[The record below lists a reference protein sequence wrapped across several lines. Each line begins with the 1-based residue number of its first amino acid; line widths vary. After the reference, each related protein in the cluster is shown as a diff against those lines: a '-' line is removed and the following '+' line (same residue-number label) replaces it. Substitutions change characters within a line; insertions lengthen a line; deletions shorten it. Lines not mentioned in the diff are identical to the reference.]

1 MDIVQPQFELP
12 GFNCP
17 FCNAY
22 AHMDWTRRI
31 NVNYRYMVHTA
42 TCAKCDSASI
52 WRTQLDQSDN
62 TILETKM
69 LFPDVSVSIVPENDM
84 PHDVRAD
91 FEEAKAV
98 FQKSPKASAALLR
111 LALQKLLKHLGEPG
125 ENINKDIGS
134 LVEKGKLNV
143 GVQRAADTVRI
154 TGNNAVHPGVMNDE
168 DIDYIAAKMFDLI
181 NFIVKKT
188 ITEPRE
194 IEEIYNSTPEGARNA
209 ITRRDAAQ

>member
-1 MDIVQPQFELP
+1 MDIVQPEFEQNA
-12 GFNCP
+12 FNCP

-22 AHMDWTRRI
+22 AHMDWIRRTT
-31 NVNYRYMVHTA
+31 VNLSFMLWTA
-42 TCAKCDSASI
+42 TCAKCELASI
-52 WRTQLDQSDN
+52 WRSQLHEHTNEILRTQM
-62 TILETKM
+62 IY
-69 LFPDVSVSIVPENDM
+69 PDITVSVIPENDM
-84 PHDVRAD
+84 PYDVKAD
-91 FEEAKAV
+91 FEEAKSV

-125 ENINKDIGS
+125 ENINTDIGS
-134 LVEKGKLNV
+134 LVEKGLLNV

-194 IEEIYNSTPEGARNA
+194 IEDIYNSTPEGARNA
-209 ITRRDAAQ
+209 ITRRDAAN

>member
-1 MDIVQPQFELP
+1 MDIVQPEFDLSA
-12 GFNCP
+12 FNCP

-22 AHMDWTRRI
+22 AHMEWMRKTT
-31 NVNYRYMVHTA
+31 VNYRFMLWTA
-42 TCAKCDSASI
+42 TCAKCDIASI
-52 WRTQLDQSDN
+52 WRSQLHEHANEILRTQM
-62 TILETKM
+62 IY
-69 LFPDVSVSIVPENDM
+69 PDITVSVIPESDM
-84 PHDVRAD
+84 PYDVKAD
-91 FEEAKAV
+91 FEEAKSV

-125 ENINKDIGS
+125 ENINTDIGS
-134 LVEKGKLNV
+134 LVEKGILNV

-194 IEEIYNSTPEGARNA
+194 IEDIYNSTPEGARNA
-209 ITRRDAAQ
+209 ITRRDAAN